1 MIKLKKFCKR
11 ETVLCTAIVLA
22 VISSLWQTPS
32 LDSIDFAVLSILF
45 SLMLVVAGLKNAHF
59 LDWLALE
66 LLHCCSSWRGV
77 VLALISVTYI
87 SSMFVTND
95 VALITFVPLA
105 LIVGK
110 QMQRDMTRVIILQ
123 TLAANLGSMVTP
135 PGNPQNLFLYAHYGY
150 TASKFFS
157 VMALPGLL
165 SIIFL
170 GILIWRGE
178 DVKLQLTLPN
188 AKKPPL
194 LETAVLLLL
203 LMLNIGAVLHW
214 LDKTL
219 ALAITVV
226 AILVRWR
233 RLFVQIDYSLLVT
246 FIGFFI
252 FIGNISSTSLA
263 VYIQQSLL
271 GTAQGTYLAGLAAS
285 QFISNV
291 PAAMLLA
298 GLTNENDAL
307 LLGVNIGGLGTLIAS
322 MASVISYK
330 LFVAEHPYQAGNYL
344 RMFLYYNFAGLFL
357 LGGIVYLLII

>member
-11 ETVLCTAIVLA
+11 ETVLCTAVVLA

>member
-66 LLHCCSSWRGV
+66 LLHCCNSWRGV

-110 QMQRDMTRVIILQ
+110 QLQRDMTRVIILQ

-135 PGNPQNLFLYAHYGY
+135 PGNPQNLFLYAYYGY

-170 GILIWRGE
+170 GILIWRGA